1 MNLLLPVLLA
11 VIGPRVAN
19 LLVLVTFGMTNEV
32 ALTEA
37 VHVTLV
43 FVLVEVFVAPSLA
56 LATLL
61 VTLLVI
67 ALVVIVGRH
76 V

>member
-1 MNLLLPVLLA
+1 MA
-11 VIGPRVAN
+11 D
-19 LLVLVTFGMTNEV
+19 EV
-32 ALTEA
+32 ALAEA

-43 FVLVEVFVAPSLA
+43 FVFVEMLVAPSLA